1 MYSLI
6 AMEQVDGSLHN
17 RRFRVGVIGL
27 GKQALEDHIPALLA
41 IEEVELVA
49 VADIDEEKLNN
60 FIFKHPLV
68 KGYPNAHSLYQDNK
82 LDFVIIALPHHLH
95 FEATLEALEN
105 NIHVFKEK
113 PFAISLKEA
122 RAIDS
127 LAKERNLHVGV
138 TLQRRFN
145 PIYSTFFQLIEKIG
159 QPFYV
164 EVKYTLF
171 VEHPEEGWRG
181 DKNLAGGG
189 CLIDM
194 GYHMVDLLIWYFG
207 LPDGVF
213 AETSCHARD
222 HCVYTAEDSA
232 GLFFTYKERGMW
244 GTLLVSRSIAP
255 KQEYVRVYG
264 TKGSINLERGKIER
278 FHTDGQLCESLQRKD
293 SWPSAPQDQINYFIK
308 VINGEK
314 PNISSPQFHFSHLAF
329 IEAAY
334 KSVVLKG
341 YVDPKS
347 FL

>member
-1 MYSLI
+1 MSDVINSSNYP
-6 AMEQVDGSLHN
+6 HN
-17 RRFRVGVIGL
+17 PLKVGVLGL

-41 IEEVELVA
+41 IDDVELVA
-49 VADIDEEKLNN
+49 VVDSDKEKLNQ
-60 FIFKHPLV
+60 FLAKHPSIQ
-68 KGYPNAHSLYQDNK
+68 GYTNALELYHAHH

-95 FEATLEALEN
+95 FAATKEALQR

-113 PFAISLKEA
+113 PFAVSLRDA
-122 RAIDS
+122 REIDT
-127 LAKERNLHVGV
+127 LARKHDRHVSV

-145 PIYSTFFQLIEKIG
+145 PIYETFFQLIEKIG
-159 QPFYV
+159 RHFYA

-194 GYHMVDLLIWYFG
+194 GYHMVDMLIWYFG

-213 AETSCHARD
+213 AEISCRAKD
-222 HCVYTAEDSA
+222 HCKYTAEDSA
-232 GLFFTYKERGMW
+232 GLFFIYKEKGMW

-255 KQEYVRVYG
+255 KQEYIRVYG
-264 TKGSINLERGKIER
+264 TKGSIHLERGKIER
-278 FHTDGQLCESLQRKD
+278 FHTDGKLCESLQRKD

-308 VINGEK
+308 VIKGEK
-314 PNISSPQFHFSHLAF
+314 PNMSSPQFHFNHLAF

-334 KSVVLKG
+334 ESVEKKG
-341 YVDPKS
+341 YVDPKT
-347 FL
+347 FLK